1 MTDLPA
7 KLFFFQVQAS
17 PVLEQVGQAA
27 SSSKSPAGGSQSS
40 SKFKQVAQVAQV
52 KQVKQVAQVKQVK
65 QVASQASQASSESTM
80 GRRRRRPG
88 KRWGRFVVNIVAPR
102 TKILQFC
109 RLPSSSTQCSSTPNQ
124 FNSVQSSPVVWLL
137 SQTPQCQAP
146 PTHIGIK
153 KLGNMCLRIPQK
165 AKNGAAGAAKI
176 FEQKAPQAPEILK
189 MTQYSESQVA
199 KFKQVKQVEQVA
211 QAGKS
216 SKSSKPALGQAK
228 SQAQNVKF
236 KQVHARE
243 KSSSRKFKQVH
254 RRQVKS
260 GKLAASPYTPPPA
273 LSAATV
279 CFAVWR
285 TLESADFGRW
295 WR

>member
-1 MTDLPA
+1 MD
-7 KLFFFQVQAS
+7 
-17 PVLEQVGQAA
+17 
-27 SSSKSPAGGSQSS
+27 
-40 SKFKQVAQVAQV
+40 
-52 KQVKQVAQVKQVK
+52 
-65 QVASQASQASSESTM
+65 
-80 GRRRRRPG
+80 
-88 KRWGRFVVNIVAPR
+88 IVAPR

-109 RLPSSSTQCSSTPNQ
+109 RLPSSSTQCSSTPVQ
-124 FNSVQSSPVVWLL
+124 FSSVQSSPVLWLL
-137 SQTPQCQAP
+137 TQTPQCQAP

-199 KFKQVKQVEQVA
+199 KFKQVKQVAQVA

-243 KSSSRKFKQVH
+243 KKFKPQVQASPPAASQVRQASRKSLH
-254 RRQVKS
+254 
-260 GKLAASPYTPPPA
+260 PPPA
-273 LSAATV
+273 CLGPEQTPN
-279 CFAVWR
+279 FP
-285 TLESADFGRW
+285 GRDPGW
-295 WR
+295 ARPTTCRGEPTIPPAK